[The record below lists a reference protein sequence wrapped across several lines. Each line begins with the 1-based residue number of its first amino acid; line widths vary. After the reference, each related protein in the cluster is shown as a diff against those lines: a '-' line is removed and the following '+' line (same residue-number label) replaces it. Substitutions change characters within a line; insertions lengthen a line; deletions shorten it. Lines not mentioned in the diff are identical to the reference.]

1 MEVMRFMNFFCREK
15 NLCLLFILYLI
26 SIGALIADDM
36 ERIKSIHD
44 VISQSDRYKLFAA
57 ELFDGEVP
65 WRIVRGASFLDTT
78 SFVSK
83 TPSTDAYREDSK
95 LYYKDAVQTK
105 SMQIHSNIEIPGRD
119 KFFVKPELVIPLPA
133 GNPSRIFFWVYSNN
147 YNINLKVILSQKKS
161 ADVII
166 DFGLLKFNGWR
177 RMDAKVTVNKPQDR
191 LNLAKIGKFELKGI
205 LLESSSFQSKG
216 SFYLFI
222 DQMGILMEK
231 PETYPGSE
239 VPDGWELY

>member
-1 MEVMRFMNFFCREK
+1 MNKSFSVIILFAFIS
-15 NLCLLFILYLI
+15 LALLASEIEDL
-26 SIGALIADDM
+26 AK
-36 ERIKSIHD
+36 IKSIQD
-44 VISQSDRYKLFAA
+44 VINPGDRYELFTA
-57 ELFDGEVP
+57 ELFDGEMP
-65 WRIVRGASFLDTT
+65 WRIQSGSSFLDTT

-83 TPSTDAYREDSK
+83 SPNSEAFKLESK
-95 LYYKDAVQTK
+95 LYYSEDAKMK

-119 KFFVKPELVIPLPA
+119 KFFIKPEHAKPLPA
-133 GNPSRIFFWVYSNN
+133 GTPSRVFFWVYSNN
-147 YNINLKVILSQKKS
+147 YNINLKLVLSQRKS
-161 ADVII
+161 QDVTI

-177 RMDAKVTVNKPQDR
+177 RMDAKINNYKPQER
-191 LNLAKIGKFELKGI
+191 LNLTKIGKFELKGI

>member
-1 MEVMRFMNFFCREK
+1 MKSMNDPNRK
-15 NLCLLFILYLI
+15 KSLTLLLSVSLLW
-26 SIGALIADDM
+26 GWTLNADDM
-36 ERIKSIHD
+36 AKIQSIQEAIK
-44 VISQSDRYKLFAA
+44 QGDRYKLFAA
-57 ELFDGEVP
+57 ELFDGENP
-65 WRIVRGASFLDTT
+65 WRIARGASFLDTT

-83 TPSTDAYREDSK
+83 TPTSDIYREDSK
-95 LYYKDAVQTK
+95 LYYKDVVKIK
-105 SMQIHSNIEIPGRD
+105 SMQIYSNIEIPGRD
-119 KFFVKPELVIPLPA
+119 KFFVKPELAIPLPA
-133 GNPSRIFFWVYSNN
+133 GSPSRIFFWVYSNN

-161 ADVII
+161 PDVII

-177 RMDAKVTVNKPQDR
+177 RMDAKVNNYKPQDR
-191 LNLAKIGKFELKGI
+191 LNLPKIGKFELKGI